1 MKIQFQEG
9 EYYTIKTRDQIV
21 TRLVQ
26 PVNYSFSG
34 CILNV
39 HRNWLGVGS
48 WAQPMPQILHDND
61 GWTWTFET
69 PNNSVVYLTIEKNG
83 EYLPRTGGV
92 WNHVSIGN
100 YDTNQYYA
108 IFFDHYDGDEAVL
121 EIRYGT
127 PFDYYFRGSQFYYAN
142 YYLGYSGPLQESYET
157 GVNKLLNQ
165 YNWGVVQS
173 VLNTEPFTSIT
184 GIWKP
189 RPDLSYPFSIGSRDL
204 VPMSGYAT
212 GTIRISKELVIADP
226 TDPYGEGGDTDVSV
240 PTGDFDDTSDPIDFP
255 SLPSLGATDTGLITL
270 YNPSLAEVKALAT
283 YMWTNPAFDISAWKK
298 IFADPIDAIL
308 GLSIVPVAV
317 PDGGVRHIAVG
328 NILTD
333 VSMNV
338 AAQQYIELQC
348 GALNVNEFW
357 SSYLDYEPYT
367 KAEIYLPYCGVHQL
381 SVDDIM
387 DKTIEVRYH
396 IDILTGSCC
405 AYVKCGDSVLYQFI
419 GQCSSSIPVA
429 SGDFSEIIGSALNA
443 ALAVGSL
450 AASGGASAPFSV
462 PEITANAINILK
474 EKIQKSGSLSGTG
487 GMLAIQKPYLILTRP
502 RQAHPANQNHYT
514 GYPSFITENLS
525 ELSGYT
531 EIEQIHLENV
541 SATDSELNEIVTL
554 LEGGVIF

>member
-1 MKIQFQEG
+1 MATCTYVYNVGIQTEIGMFSIPYFKVDKNMPINGSDVSDVIGRYDRLPIFNNVECSGLLYREKNENERRIYSILEQNDIIDFISGVCKIQYYGENQLVFRNPSNTDNYLFVDVDTLATQGFDRESAFIFLFESADNYFTLAAATSKDSEIGVDVPEHLKYGYFVRSGNVASYLFQG
-9 EYYTIKTRDQIV
+9 IYYKMSSPPYDSDALI
-21 TRLVQ
+21 TRL
-26 PVNYSFSG
+26 
-34 CILNV
+34 
-39 HRNWLGVGS
+39 
-48 WAQPMPQILHDND
+48 
-61 GWTWTFET
+61 
-69 PNNSVVYLTIEKNG
+69 
-83 EYLPRTGGV
+83 
-92 WNHVSIGN
+92 
-100 YDTNQYYA
+100 TN
-108 IFFDHYDGDEAVL
+108 
-121 EIRYGT
+121 
-127 PFDYYFRGSQFYYAN
+127 YFRENPPQPA
-142 YYLGYSGPLQESYET
+142 P
-157 GVNKLLNQ
+157 
-165 YNWGVVQS
+165 VQS
-173 VLNTEPFTSIT
+173 
-184 GIWKP
+184 
-189 RPDLSYPFSIGSRDL
+189 
-204 VPMSGYAT
+204 
-212 GTIRISKELVIADP
+212 
-226 TDPYGEGGDTDVSV
+226 TDPYADGGDTDVSEAN
-240 PTGDFDDTSDPIDFP
+240 GDFDDTSDPIGFP

-317 PDGGVRHIAVG
+317 PDGGTRPIAVG

-333 VSMNV
+333 VNMNV

-387 DKTIEVRYH
+387 DKTVEVRYH

-429 SGDFSEIIGSALNA
+429 SGDFSEIISSALNA

-450 AASGGASAPFSV
+450 AATGGASAPFSV
-462 PEITANAINILK
+462 PEITANAVNILK

-487 GMLAIQKPYLILTRP
+487 GMLATQKPYLILTRP

-531 EIEQIHLENV
+531 EIEDIHLENV